1 MLRSIV
7 QIWHVVSPVMHKLQ
21 SARRRPSKGQRNGC
35 QISRENPSKGIRS
48 GSSSTMELQ
57 SDAMR
62 GGWTMKKRLSLLDN
76 DPQEV
81 VQAVRRRRLFGF
93 AEAVQCLVWLP
104 W

>member
-1 MLRSIV
+1 
-7 QIWHVVSPVMHKLQ
+7 MHMLQ
-21 SARRRPSKGQRNGC
+21 SEGRTPSKGQRNGC
-35 QISRENPSKGIRS
+35 QISRERTRKDIRS
-48 GSSSTMELQ
+48 GSSSKMELQ

-81 VQAVRRRRLFGF
+81 VQAVRRRRLFDF

-104 W
+104 PSMADGRSMM